1 MAGQSV
7 NLRPTILNLFL
18 YSGDGFSIKLVCT
31 DSAGAPIDLTGSVT
45 AQVRVDRVHP
55 EDTPLASFSVETVD
69 SYLGIVTLSLSGA
82 QTDAL
87 LEDTSEKF
95 TGVWDVEWVPQDKE
109 PRTLLQG
116 TVECVADVTR

>member
-7 NLRPTILNLFL
+7 NLRPTILNLYL
-18 YSGDGFSIKLVCT
+18 YSGDGFSIKLECK
-31 DSAGAPIDLTGSVT
+31 DSAGTPVDLTGSVS

-55 EDTPLASFSVETVD
+55 DDPPLASFTVD
-69 SYLGIVTLSLSGA
+69 SVDSYMGIVTLSLTGV

-87 LEDTSEKF
+87 LDNDIEKF
-95 TGVWDVEWVPQDKE
+95 IGVWDVEWSPADKE

-116 TVECVADVTR
+116 LVECVADVTR